1 MPGHSR
7 RASAAPRTARA
18 ALVVA
23 ALPLLLAGCAT
34 PLGSA
39 RQNFYANRLPQA
51 EAALTNVVP
60 RPKDK
65 VLFLMERGTIRQQRG
80 EYAESAKDYI
90 AASDEIDRLVTYS
103 LSKGATSLVI
113 NDTVQDFSGWPFE
126 RTLLHAFTAH
136 NHLAVADW
144 DNAAVEARRII
155 RWLDPERRG
164 DYPEDAYSRYMAGFC
179 LEMIDDDSNAALQY
193 RRANALAKNATI
205 DPVTGRLT
213 HKAPVVKKAATNTT
227 ENTEAPLLK
236 PSQPTPATPG
246 SNTAELV
253 CFVMTGRAPPGDTD
267 PALLDAFAFPTY
279 AEIWHQGRL
288 LGRSHILADVGELAR
303 LTAQKQALQKTLKTG
318 TRVVAKEVV
327 AHQVAQQNE
336 GLGLLVWLVLMAME
350 QPDLRR
356 WETLPR
362 YLHVARVPCP
372 PGLTEF
378 DVVFKTS
385 GGSVVRSMHVT
396 QPIQRRRNIF
406 VSVVRD
412 LTPTA
417 TPTAPYVT
425 PPFRTNPY
433 APRHPHATRYYRR

>member
-1 MPGHSR
+1 MPGNLR
-7 RASAAPRTARA
+7 RAFSAPRTARA
-18 ALVVA
+18 ALAVV

-34 PLGSA
+34 PLSSA

-60 RPKDK
+60 QPKDK

-80 EYAESAKDYI
+80 EYAESSRDYI
-90 AASDEIDRLVTYS
+90 GASDEIDRLVTYS

-113 NDTVQDFSGWPFE
+113 NDTVQDFSGVPYE

-136 NHLAVADW
+136 NHLALADW

-155 RWLDPERRG
+155 RWLEPERRG

-193 RRANALAKNATI
+193 RKANALAKNATI

-213 HKAPVVKKAATNTT
+213 YKAPVVAKKASTNTT

-236 PSQPTPATPG
+236 PSQPTPASLG

-253 CFVMTGRAPPGDTD
+253 CFVMTGHAPPGDTE

-279 AEIWHQGRL
+279 AEIRHHGQL
-288 LGRSHILADVGELAR
+288 LGRSYILADVGELAH
-303 LTAQKQALQKTLKTG
+303 LTAQKQALQKALKTG
-318 TRVVAKEVV
+318 TRIVIKEVI
-327 AHQVAQQNE
+327 AHQAEQQNE
-336 GLGLLVWLVLMAME
+336 GLGALVWLLLMALE

-362 YLHVARVPCP
+362 YLQVARVACP
-372 PGLTEF
+372 KDLTEF
-378 DVVFKTS
+378 DLVFKTS
-385 GGSVVRSMHVT
+385 GGSTVRTLHIT

-417 TPTAPYVT
+417 TPTAPYVA
-425 PPFRTNPY
+425 PPFRTYQSYPHT
-433 APRHPHATRYYRR
+433 RHYRY